1 MIKQLIAGVSMVLL
15 AATPFASA
23 ASIKINFEEF
33 AYGVSVGDYYNG
45 GQDSLGRASGAYYGV
60 TFDGGTIKNMP
71 IGAYLSGSPFDL
83 ITIRLNPDVIR
94 TILGTDRYYMSF
106 NIAAFGDV
114 AGVLVPVYFENG
126 SESQIMVSSNANPM
140 CPEIPQA
147 CNDGLYGSMWGAAIG
162 ANGYDGLIRVTLPA
176 YRLDNVELHAYPS
189 DYPGYFAA
197 IPPTIRGTYD
207 TTRDIPEPASI
218 ALVGIGAAALLARR
232 RARKGAA
239 SR

>member
-1 MIKQLIAGVSMVLL
+1 MIKHLVACVTAALL
-15 AATPFASA
+15 VTPFASA

-71 IGAYLSGSPFDL
+71 IGGYLAGSPFDL

-106 NIAAFGDV
+106 NIAAFGDP
-114 AGVLVPVYFENG
+114 AGTTVMTYHENG
-126 SESQIMVSSNANPM
+126 SEDQILLPSNSNFL
-140 CPEIPQA
+140 CPEIPAA
-147 CNDGLYGSMWGAAIG
+147 CNDGRYGTLWGASIG
-162 ANGYDGLIRVTLPA
+162 SNGYDALTRVTLPA
-176 YRLDNVELHAYPS
+176 YRLDNVELHAYPA
-189 DYPGYFAA
+189 GYEGHFAP
-197 IPPTIRGTYD
+197 IPATIRGTYD
-207 TTRDIPEPASI
+207 TTRDIPEPASM

-232 RARKGAA
+232 RQRKGAA
-239 SR
+239 QR

>member
-1 MIKQLIAGVSMVLL
+1 MIKQLITSASLALL
-15 AATPFASA
+15 ATAPFASA

-71 IGAYLSGSPFDL
+71 IGGYLAGSPFDL

-106 NIAAFGDV
+106 NIAAFGDP
-114 AGVLVPVYFENG
+114 AGTTMPVYFENG
-126 SESQIMVSSNANPM
+126 GESSVLFPSNSNPL
-140 CPEIPQA
+140 CPEIPER
-147 CNDGLYGSMWGAAIG
+147 CNDGRYGTLWGYSIG
-162 ANGYDGLIRVTLPA
+162 SNAYDALISVTLPA
-176 YRLDNVELHAYPS
+176 YRLDNVELHPYPS
-189 DYPGYFAA
+189 DYPGYFAP

-207 TTRDIPEPASI
+207 TTRDIPEPASV
-218 ALVGIGAAALLARR
+218 ALVGIGGAALLARR
-232 RARKGAA
+232 RDRKGATK
-239 SR
+239 R